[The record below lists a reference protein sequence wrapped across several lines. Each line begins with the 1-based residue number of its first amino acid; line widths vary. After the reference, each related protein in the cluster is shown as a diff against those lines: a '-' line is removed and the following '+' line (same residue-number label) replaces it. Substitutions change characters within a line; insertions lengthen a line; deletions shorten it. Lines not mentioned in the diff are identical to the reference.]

1 MVVVVLC
8 CVTYWQIK
16 KWITT
21 GMLFI
26 QLTAIHR
33 MHLVLNTVIT
43 TRKHVFSNRFSDQ
56 NISVALATDLETDIL
71 TVKVK
76 KYSVTKSVAT

>member
-1 MVVVVLC
+1 MGE
-8 CVTYWQIK
+8 K
-16 KWITT
+16 SASP
-21 GMLFI
+21 F
-26 QLTAIHR
+26 
-33 MHLVLNTVIT
+33 T
-43 TRKHVFSNRFSDQ
+43 TRKHVFNNRFSDQ